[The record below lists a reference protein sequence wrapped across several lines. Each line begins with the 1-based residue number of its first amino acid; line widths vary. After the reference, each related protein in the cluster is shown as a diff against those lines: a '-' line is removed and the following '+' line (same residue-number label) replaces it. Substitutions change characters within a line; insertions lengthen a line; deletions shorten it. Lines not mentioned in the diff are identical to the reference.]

1 MKQMDYERIL
11 VRIGRSRPML
21 DSRVEFS
28 LLCMQE
34 GVDMTAVENRIYNDF
49 GMSADELIDIFHA
62 STIAIAI

>member
-62 STIAIAI
+62 PTIAITI

>member
-1 MKQMDYERIL
+1 MDYERIL

-62 STIAIAI
+62 PTIAITI